1 MKRNYGR
8 TFGAGLV
15 AILGFIGGLLIN
27 NALAALFP
35 EKLALLANCVST
47 VGHIAVCLLGL
58 YLASKIE
65 GKSLRNYG
73 IYWQRKTGLS
83 LSYGLLVGLILF
95 IGATLP
101 LYLLGLYKLTAGNHS
116 FYELMSSLVFFIAV
130 GATEE
135 LFFRG
140 FVQHQFMRFG
150 PLKALLV
157 GAAFFTLIHG
167 LNPNV
172 SGLALMNIFLAGC
185 FFGLIMY
192 ASGSLLTAIGAHI
205 TWNWTQGAIL
215 GIPVSGTEKSGYFT
229 TVVQPE
235 ASWLT
240 GGSFGAEASL
250 SVTVVLMVVV
260 LGLLFYLNKS
270 KKMRYYQENFNRS
283 FLTNS
288 QKPFL

>member
-1 MKRNYGR
+1 
-8 TFGAGLV
+8 
-15 AILGFIGGLLIN
+15 LGELIN

-35 EKLALLANCVST
+35 EKLALLANCVGT
-47 VGHIAVCLLGL
+47 IGHIVVCLLGL
-58 YLASKIE
+58 YLVSKIE

-73 IYWQRKTGLS
+73 IYWQGKTGFS

-140 FVQHQFMRFG
+140 FIQHQFMRFG

-157 GAAFFTLIHG
+157 GAIFFTFVHG
-167 LNPNV
+167 LNPKI
-172 SGLALMNIFLAGC
+172 SGLALMNIFLVDC

-192 ASGSLLTAIGAHI
+192 VSGSLLTAIGAHI

-215 GIPVSGTEKSGYFT
+215 
-229 TVVQPE
+229 
-235 ASWLT
+235 
-240 GGSFGAEASL
+240 
-250 SVTVVLMVVV
+250 VL
-260 LGLLFYLNKS
+260 LAGQKNRIILLL
-270 KKMRYYQENFNRS
+270 
-283 FLTNS
+283 
-288 QKPFL
+288 